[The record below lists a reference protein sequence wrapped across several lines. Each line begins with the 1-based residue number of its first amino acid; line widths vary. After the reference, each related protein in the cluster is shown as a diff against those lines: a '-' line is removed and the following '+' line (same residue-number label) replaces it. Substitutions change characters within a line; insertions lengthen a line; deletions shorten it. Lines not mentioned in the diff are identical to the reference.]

1 MARTSNTNND
11 YFLEGYKCSR
21 CKIHGFTSLRKGH
34 TNICKFRNCVCYKCE
49 LLQQKIDH
57 DTEMSRERK
66 WKRAMKR
73 ALETHQ
79 TACIESA
86 NQSSIMGDSTITESS
101 PTAITFLATKFIKTE
116 DSDKGMSKLYNV
128 NFVIVFLFLEFFNN
142 ISELKENLKKQFT
155 KSSNFQINVLLGTIL
170 KDNNNDLNKSVEK
183 ITKCMIIIF

>member
-1 MARTSNTNND
+1 
-11 YFLEGYKCSR
+11 
-21 CKIHGFTSLRKGH
+21 
-34 TNICKFRNCVCYKCE
+34 
-49 LLQQKIDH
+49 
-57 DTEMSRERK
+57 MSRERK

-116 DSDKGMSKLYNV
+116 DSDK
-128 NFVIVFLFLEFFNN
+128 EFFNN

-183 ITKCMIIIF
+183 ITKSAVHYGEYLLSERDAIQL